1 MPTPEE
7 YDRSRNEIQQQI
19 RDKLGMRVPGS
30 QFKSSSMKGKTKD
43 KRKTHRCTNLR
54 RNKIH
59 QRNTKTIT
67 RKIKC

>member
-30 QFKSSSMKGKTKD
+30 QFKSSSMKGKTED
-43 KRKTHRCTNLR
+43 KE
-54 RNKIH
+54 
-59 QRNTKTIT
+59 KTIDVQILEE
-67 RKIKC
+67 IKSIKEILKQLLEK

>member
-30 QFKSSSMKGKTKD
+30 QFKSSSMKGKMED
-43 KRKTHRCTNLR
+43 KEKPIDVQILEE
-54 RNKIH
+54 
-59 QRNTKTIT
+59 
-67 RKIKC
+67 IKSIKEILKQLLEK